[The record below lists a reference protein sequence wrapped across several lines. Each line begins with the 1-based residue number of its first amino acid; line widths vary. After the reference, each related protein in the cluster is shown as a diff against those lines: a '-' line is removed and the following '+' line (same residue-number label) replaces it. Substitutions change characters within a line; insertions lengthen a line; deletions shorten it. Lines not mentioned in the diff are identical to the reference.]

1 MFYTVLSIW
10 PKLMD
15 KVTLPDWAGDD
26 WTPEEAL
33 KTKDFETMIVIT
45 MKKLN
50 EIVEWINEQ
59 S

>member
-1 MFYTVLSIW
+1 
-10 PKLMD
+10 MD

-26 WTPEEAL
+26 WTPEEAY
-33 KTKDFETMIVIT
+33 KTKDFETMIIIT